1 VEAQQAACFLQYC
14 CISNVSE
21 YVSGSPGT
29 TELRKTSNST
39 ANAFVTVYSD
49 EMESEVLRSFFPSVR
64 GDVTF
69 VWESVRNHV
78 IVIV

>member
-1 VEAQQAACFLQYC
+1 MDFQGLELNSREAARRPLPFDILKRATRCQKKIKSLFDIFI
-14 CISNVSE
+14 CIHAM
-21 YVSGSPGT
+21 T
-29 TELRKTSNST
+29 KTSNST
-39 ANAFVTVYSD
+39 ANAF
-49 EMESEVLRSFFPSVR
+49 LLVR